1 MNIFRL
7 LLTLLTAA
15 ALPVALHAQQNTKDQ
30 RRAEQTHRDGAVSVQ
45 FENMEDFTDFGR
57 SFQPGENEQQALAEK
72 LRAEIKRIAPRYL
85 ADDRHLDLTFLD
97 IDMAGEFEP
106 HRGAE
111 ATDVRIVRGIYT
123 PSFHVEYKLTDRNGE
138 VVSSGQRRISD
149 LDFQNTVSFRT
160 DETLFYETEL
170 ARQLISR
177 ISRGLG

>member
-1 MNIFRL
+1 MLFR
-7 LLTLLTAA
+7 
-15 ALPVALHAQQNTKDQ
+15 
-30 RRAEQTHRDGAVSVQ
+30 S
-45 FENMEDFTDFGR
+45 
-57 SFQPGENEQQALAEK
+57 
-72 LRAEIKRIAPRYL
+72 
-85 ADDRHLDLTFLD
+85 
-97 IDMAGEFEP
+97 
-106 HRGAE
+106 
-111 ATDVRIVRGIYT
+111 YT